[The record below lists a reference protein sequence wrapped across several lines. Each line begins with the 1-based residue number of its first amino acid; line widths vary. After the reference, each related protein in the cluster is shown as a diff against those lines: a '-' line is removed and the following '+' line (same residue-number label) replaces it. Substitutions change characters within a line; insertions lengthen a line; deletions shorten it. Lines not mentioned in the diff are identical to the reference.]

1 MNALLNW
8 FLAKYTKDMK
18 ELVWKEK
25 YNLQQK
31 IMWALQGEKGE
42 YNDKAHSESE

>member
-1 MNALLNW
+1 
-8 FLAKYTKDMK
+8 MK
-18 ELVWKEK
+18 EWVCKEK

-31 IMWALQGEKGE
+31 VIWALQGENSE